1 MLSSLT
7 PMSTTTYDEISAEML
22 EVVAVRLR
30 PACPDI
36 PEAEFQ
42 RLVLDVARTKVK
54 SGYDRFACLAAL
66 GSLPN
71 KRPAGIT

>member
-1 MLSSLT
+1 
-7 PMSTTTYDEISAEML
+7 MSTTKNDEISAEML
-22 EVVAVRLR
+22 EGIAVRLR

-36 PEAEFQ
+36 PEVEFQ

-54 SGYDRFACLAAL
+54 NGYDRFACLAAL

-71 KRPAGIT
+71 KGRAGIT